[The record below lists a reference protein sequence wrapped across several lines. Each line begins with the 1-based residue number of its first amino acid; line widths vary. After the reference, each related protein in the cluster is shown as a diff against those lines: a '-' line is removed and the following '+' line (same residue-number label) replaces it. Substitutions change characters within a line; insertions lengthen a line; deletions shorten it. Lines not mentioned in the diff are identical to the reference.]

1 MDPFTFATVLNDRS
15 QPSKL
20 KNWIQTLKDKFKKDE
35 NPGDKK
41 ENGFIS
47 VVQLSLAP
55 FSQYF
60 DLVKDSILLA
70 QLIMSQGGW
79 NAMITNPTS
88 FFAIVTMTLFITT
101 ILPHI
106 LSSLRLLL
114 TAPQLLVGKRDTI
127 CQKIILVPIIPLQP
141 LFLLIRLKM
150 TLIQRKY
157 YSLSM
162 FRKRLPNYTLLKNN
176 STKYIRSILGLET
189 TFQLIV
195 LLVLQFYAVS
205 QTRTSQG
212 LEQLFEQESILFI
225 DPKTFLIITTIWTV
239 ISSTK
244 SHISS
249 SSSRDYFPTKSKIVL
264 AVFAGCSLIMRVS
277 SVILYF
283 TPSLGLFNVLRHLQ
297 GEMPPYQVPLSFPP
311 ELLKHLN
318 RFEFGNAPPLLWSDV
333 TRHNYTGNGVSIPI
347 TVSYYTYFTME
358 QYFMYFWVILG
369 LQSLLIIILKAVINW
384 QIFKKQHWLDL
395 MMHALENSHVPFP
408 MEDWDELKG
417 DVKEHEIRA
426 AKVMIEMA
434 SVMFVNLVTNAF
446 FLSPMIILGKLLSA
460 T

>member
-20 KNWIQTLKDKFKKDE
+20 KKWLQTLKDKFKKDE
-35 NPGDKK
+35 NPSDKK

-47 VVQLSLAP
+47 VFQLSLAP

-88 FFAIVTMTLFITT
+88 FFAVVTMTLFITT

-106 LSSLRLLL
+106 LSSLRILL
-114 TAPQLLVGKRDTI
+114 TVPQLLVGKRDTI
-127 CQKIILVPIIPLQP
+127 WQKIILVPITPLQP

-162 FRKRLPNYTLLKNN
+162 FRKRLPNYTLLKSN

-283 TPSLGLFNVLRHLQ
+283 TPSFGLFNVLRHLQ

-358 QYFMYFWVILG
+358 QYFMYFWAILG

-395 MMHALENSHVPFP
+395 MMHSLENSHVPFP

-417 DVKEHEIRA
+417 DVKEHDVRA
-426 AKVMIEMA
+426 TKVMIEMA
-434 SVMFVNLVTNAF
+434 SVMLVNLVTNAF
-446 FLSPMIILGKLLSA
+446 FLSPMIILGNLLSA

>member
-1 MDPFTFATVLNDRS
+1 MDPYTFATVLNDRS
-15 QPSKL
+15 QPSKM
-20 KNWIQTLKDKFKKDE
+20 KTWIQTLKDKFKKDD
-35 NPGDKK
+35 NSGDKN

-47 VVQLSLAP
+47 VFQLSLAP

-88 FFAIVTMTLFITT
+88 FFAVITITLFITT

-106 LSSLRLLL
+106 LSSLRLLF
-114 TAPQLLVGKRDTI
+114 TVPQLLVGKRDTI
-127 CQKIILVPIIPLQP
+127 WQKILLVAIIPIQP

-157 YSLSM
+157 YSLSI
-162 FRKRLPNYTLLKNN
+162 FRKKLPTYKLLKNN
-176 STKYIRSILGLET
+176 TTKYIRSILGLET

-225 DPKTFLIITTIWTV
+225 DPKTFLIITTIWTM

-244 SHISS
+244 SYISS

-277 SVILYF
+277 SVIYYF

-318 RFEFGNAPPLLWSDV
+318 TFTFGDAPNFLWSDV

-347 TVSYYTYFTME
+347 TMSFYTYFTLE
-358 QYFMYFWVILG
+358 QYFMYFWIILG
-369 LQSLLIIILKAVINW
+369 LQSLLIVILKAVTNW
-384 QIFKKQHWLDL
+384 QIFKRRHWLDL
-395 MMHALENSHVPFP
+395 IMHALENSHVPFP
-408 MEDWDELKG
+408 MKDWDELKG
-417 DVKEHEIRA
+417 DVKEHEVRA
-426 AKVMIEMA
+426 AKVMIEMVV
-434 SVMFVNLVTNAF
+434 VMLVNLVTNAV
-446 FLSPMIILGKLLSA
+446 FLSPMIILG
-460 T
+460 